1 MFPPTHIYKTLL
13 KPILNHQNI
22 LGNYFFIFP
31 RLPANPKRM
40 DRKGGCVVPKCCLF
54 MKKTL
59 QLLLL
64 LSFSFFLY
72 SYFSGFPFYFS
83 YNLQLSRLIF
93 PLFARA
99 LDRKYMFLVCN
110 GIVVFLAKNLSV
122 SSSTG
127 IMKSAEDAILKEEP
141 VRENAASMKY
151 AINTSH
157 MAVAEEE
164 QTMQHLEQDYKD
176 FQNVA
181 EETKMDGIILESDF
195 EEKEEDDDDY
205 LKENKTMDGLL
216 QVEEVNEA
224 STEELNRKIEEFI
237 RKMKEEI
244 RIEAQQQLISVR

>member
-1 MFPPTHIYKTLL
+1 
-13 KPILNHQNI
+13 
-22 LGNYFFIFP
+22 
-31 RLPANPKRM
+31 
-40 DRKGGCVVPKCCLF
+40 
-54 MKKTL
+54 
-59 QLLLL
+59 
-64 LSFSFFLY
+64 
-72 SYFSGFPFYFS
+72 
-83 YNLQLSRLIF
+83 
-93 PLFARA
+93 
-99 LDRKYMFLVCN
+99 
-110 GIVVFLAKNLSV
+110 
-122 SSSTG
+122 
-127 IMKSAEDAILKEEP
+127 MKSAEDAILKEEP

>member
-1 MFPPTHIYKTLL
+1 
-13 KPILNHQNI
+13 
-22 LGNYFFIFP
+22 
-31 RLPANPKRM
+31 
-40 DRKGGCVVPKCCLF
+40 
-54 MKKTL
+54 
-59 QLLLL
+59 
-64 LSFSFFLY
+64 
-72 SYFSGFPFYFS
+72 
-83 YNLQLSRLIF
+83 
-93 PLFARA
+93 
-99 LDRKYMFLVCN
+99 
-110 GIVVFLAKNLSV
+110 
-122 SSSTG
+122 
-127 IMKSAEDAILKEEP
+127 MKSAEDAILKEEP

-181 EETKMDGIILESDF
+181 EETKMDGIILERDF
-195 EEKEEDDDDY
+195 EEKEEDDDDDY
-205 LKENKTMDGLL
+205 LRENKTMDGLL